1 MTTEVE
7 VGAAAIRD
15 LFASDSPFF
24 VGRNGTIEVETI
36 SYWRNFR
43 SGLVLPQTYPSHI
56 RQQMER
62 NAGIFPSTDE
72 SIDAW
77 CKAYVAALG
86 HLDGAAVGWY
96 KPLEQVEKSLMNT
109 YMPETAFGCP
119 LRSLEPYYVG
129 PTLRWTGGLKGKRVA
144 VVSSFAVTMSGQ
156 ITKSRGLWKSIEGGS
171 NLLSDTVEWSFIKT
185 GYSPILSLGVA
196 AWPNGI
202 DSWQEAVEHTVDE
215 VMKSGATVA
224 LIGCGG
230 LGMIIAAE
238 LKRRGVSALVLGGA
252 IQVLFGI
259 KGRRWV
265 NHSVISGFWND
276 SWVWP
281 AETEI
286 PRGAVLVEGGCY
298 W

>member
-1 MTTEVE
+1 MTTVE
-7 VGAAAIRD
+7 AGAATIRD
-15 LFASDSPFF
+15 LFASSSPFF

-36 SYWRNFR
+36 FHWHYLRN
-43 SGLVLPQTYPSHI
+43 VDALPQTYPPHI
-56 RQQMER
+56 RQQIER

-77 CKAYVAALG
+77 CEAYVAALG
-86 HLDGAAVGWY
+86 HLEGAAVGWY
-96 KPLEQVEKSLMNT
+96 KPQEAAEQIIMKT
-109 YMPETAFGCP
+109 YSSEEAFGCP
-119 LRSLEPYYVG
+119 LRSLEPYYVESA
-129 PTLRWTGGLKGKRVA
+129 LRWTGALAGKSVA
-144 VVSSFAVTMSGQ
+144 VVSSFAETMRKQLPKAAQ
-156 ITKSRGLWKSIEGGS
+156 IWKGIEGGGE
-171 NLLSDTVEWSFIKT
+171 LLRGDVEWHFVKT

-196 AWPNGI
+196 AWPAGI
-202 DSWQEAVEHTVDE
+202 NSWELAVEHTVDE
-215 VMKSGATVA
+215 VMKSGATIA

-230 LGMIIAAE
+230 LGMIIAGE

-265 NHSVISGFWND
+265 NHSVISSFWND
-276 SWVWP
+276 AWVWP

>member
-1 MTTEVE
+1 MTAEVE
-7 VGAAAIRD
+7 AGARAIRD
-15 LFASDSPFF
+15 LFASGSPFF

-36 SYWRNFR
+36 FFWWNLRR
-43 SGLVLPQTYPSHI
+43 GLALPQTFPEHI
-56 RQQMER
+56 RQQIER
-62 NAGIFPSTDE
+62 NAGVFPSTDE

-77 CKAYVAALG
+77 CTAYVAALG

-96 KPLEQVEKSLMNT
+96 KPQEAAERLIMKT
-109 YMPETAFGCP
+109 YCPETAFGCP

-129 PTLRWTGGLKGKRVA
+129 QALRWTGALAGKSVA
-144 VVSSFAVTMSGQ
+144 VVSSFAETMRAQVKKGND
-156 ITKSRGLWKSIEGGS
+156 IWRGVEGGHT
-171 NLLSDTVEWSFIKT
+171 LLSSPTEWSFVRT
-185 GYSPILSLGVA
+185 GYSPVLSLGVGG
-196 AWPNGI
+196 WPTGVY
-202 DSWQEAVEHTVDE
+202 SWESAVEYTVDE

-238 LKRRGVSALVLGGA
+238 LRKRGVSALVLGGA

-276 SWVWP
+276 AWVWP
-281 AETEI
+281 ARDEI
-286 PRGAVLVEGGCY
+286 PRGAVLIEGGCY

>member
-1 MTTEVE
+1 MTAEVE
-7 VGAAAIRD
+7 AGAAAIRD
-15 LFASDSPFF
+15 LFAGEKPFF
-24 VGRNGTIEVETI
+24 VGRNGTIEVETLLHW
-36 SYWRNFR
+36 YTRR
-43 SGLVLPQTYPSHI
+43 KAVPQMQTYPTRI
-56 RQQMER
+56 RQQIER

-77 CKAYVAALG
+77 CAVYVAALE

-96 KPLEQVEKSLMNT
+96 KPLEEVEKWIMNT
-109 YMPETAFGCP
+109 YMPEMAFGCP
-119 LRSLEPYYVG
+119 LRSLEPYYV
-129 PTLRWTGGLKGKRVA
+129 PATLRWTGGLKGKRVA
-144 VVSSFAVTMSGQ
+144 VVSSFAETMHGQ
-156 ITKSRGLWKSIEGGS
+156 IKKAKELWKAIEGGGD
-171 NLLSDTVEWSFIKT
+171 LLSSEVEWYFVKT

-196 AWPNGI
+196 QWPPGI
-202 DSWQEAVEHTVDE
+202 DSWQEAVNHTVDE
-215 VMKSGATVA
+215 VVKTGATIA

-238 LKRRGVSALVLGGA
+238 LKRRGISALVLGGA

-265 NHSVISGFWND
+265 NHSVISNFWND

-281 AETEI
+281 AATEI

>member
-7 VGAAAIRD
+7 AGAAAIRD
-15 LFASDSPFF
+15 LFASGSPIF
-24 VGRNGTIEVETI
+24 VGRNGTIELETI
-36 SYWRNFR
+36 LHWCNLRD
-43 SGLVLPQTYPSHI
+43 GLALPQTYPSHI
-56 RQQMER
+56 RQQIER

-77 CKAYVAALG
+77 CTAYVEALEQ
-86 HLDGAAVGWY
+86 LDGTAVGWY
-96 KPLEQVEKSLMNT
+96 KPLEQVEKWIMNM
-109 YMPETAFGCP
+109 YKPKTAFGCP

-129 PTLRWTGGLKGKRVA
+129 KGLRWTGALAGKSVA
-144 VVSSFAVTMSGQ
+144 VVSSFAETMQ
-156 ITKSRGLWKSIEGGS
+156 KQVIKADEIWKG
-171 NLLSDTVEWSFIKT
+171 VEAGMLGDVKWSFVKT

-196 AWPNGI
+196 SWPAGI
-202 DSWQEAVEHTVDE
+202 YSWQSAVEHTVHE
-215 VMKSGATVA
+215 VMKTGATVA
-224 LIGCGG
+224 LVGCGG

-265 NHSVISGFWND
+265 NHSVISSFWND
-276 SWVWP
+276 AWVWP
-281 AETEI
+281 AENEI
-286 PRGAVLVEGGCY
+286 PRGSVLVEGGCY